1 MKINTDRFI
10 ETARRELKNERS
22 RSFLRFL
29 PRAFLGM
36 REAGMATF
44 RDPGVAQAY
53 AAAIRAEAVARLPG
67 LLEEFERNAT
77 ARGARVLWAKDARE
91 ACDLV
96 IELARER
103 EISYTAK
110 GKSMVT
116 EELGL
121 NEALKDAGIEAFETD
136 LGEFIAQQLDR
147 PPFHIVGPAI
157 NVPVE
162 EIRDLFMAKAGL
174 TEPTLDP
181 VKLGYAVRVFLRE
194 KFRHLE
200 LGITGVNMAV
210 AETGSIIN
218 VENEGNIRLAKSS
231 PRAQISIMSIEK
243 VIPTMADAAFLLRI
257 LCRNCTG
264 QRLSSYVTIDNG
276 PKKRDEIDGPEELIV
291 IIVDNDRSDFYG
303 DLKFREALRCIRCGA
318 CLNTCPVYTKIGGYP
333 YGFAY
338 SGPIGQVLNPLLLGF
353 DRTRDLYHAC
363 TLCGA
368 CKAICPGG
376 VDHPGLFLYYR
387 A

>member
-1 MKINTDRFI
+1 MKIKTDRFV
-10 ETARRELKNERS
+10 ETAQRELKNERS

-44 RDPGVAQAY
+44 PDPQTAQAY
-53 AAAIRAEAVARLPG
+53 AAAIRAEAIARLPD

-103 EISYTAK
+103 GISYTAK

-116 EELGL
+116 EEMGL

-147 PPFHIVGPAI
+147 PP
-157 NVPVE
+157 
-162 EIRDLFMAKAGL
+162 
-174 TEPTLDP
+174 
-181 VKLGYAVRVFLRE
+181 
-194 KFRHLE
+194 
-200 LGITGVNMAV
+200 
-210 AETGSIIN
+210 SI
-218 VENEGNIRLAKSS
+218 
-231 PRAQISIMSIEK
+231 
-243 VIPTMADAAFLLRI
+243 
-257 LCRNCTG
+257 
-264 QRLSSYVTIDNG
+264 YVTIDNG

-291 IIVDNDRSDFYG
+291 IIVDNGRSDFYG

-376 VDHPGLFLYYR
+376 VDHPGLFLHYR
-387 A
+387 SLETAGFPGVADWGAAGGRKRLFDLWTFGVMKQSRWEFALKKLRPWINRRAKKGVLTNFKGALSGWFHCRDLPAIAEKTFHERWDELSRKD